1 MKSANFFIVIS
12 GLALVTIALAVE
24 EPGTQNINTAP
35 PVTQPLNAGAIIE
48 RSQHAFYYAAGDMK
62 ARVAMDLVDRDG
74 GRRMRVLSM
83 LRRDESDLP
92 AVPGGS
98 TAQAGTGNQKYF
110 IYFHE
115 PGDVRRMVFMVWKYP
130 EKEDDRWLFI
140 PALDLIRRIAADD
153 KRSSFVGSDF
163 TYEDI
168 SGRDLSSDS
177 HTLLREEKV
186 EQRDC
191 YVIGST
197 PKAAADYTR
206 RISWIDKKTFLPLRE
221 EYFDV
226 QEQLFR
232 VYTADRIE
240 NITVG
245 EGGNQT
251 AWPTVTRRTMQNVKT
266 GHRTEVVLTSVT
278 YDLGLKD
285 NDFSE
290 RRMRRPPREWLD

>member
-74 GRRMRVLSM
+74 GRRTRVLSM
-83 LRRDESDLP
+83 LRRDENDLP
-92 AVPGGS
+92 P
-98 TAQAGTGNQKYF
+98 TQAGTGNQKYF

-168 SGRDLSSDS
+168 SGRDVGADS
-177 HTLLREEKV
+177 HTLLREEKAGA
-186 EQRDC
+186 RDC
-191 YVIGST
+191 YVIESK
-197 PKAAADYTR
+197 PKAASDYTR
-206 RISWIDKKTFLPLRE
+206 RISWIDNKTFLPLKE

-285 NDFSE
+285 EDFSE